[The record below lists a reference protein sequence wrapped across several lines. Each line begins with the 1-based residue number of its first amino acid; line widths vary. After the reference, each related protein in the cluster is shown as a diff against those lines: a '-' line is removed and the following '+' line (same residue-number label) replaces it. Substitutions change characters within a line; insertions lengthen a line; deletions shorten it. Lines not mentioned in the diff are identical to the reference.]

1 LDFFLLCLVITAMAI
16 FITVFLLIVGVT
28 SGERIFKFC
37 SIF

>member
-16 FITVFLLIVGVT
+16 IITVFLLIVDVT